1 MLEEILSWLPV
12 KSLARF
18 KCVKNSW
25 STATFFQNPSFI
37 AKHQRHRS
45 QTNPDLVVVNLDSEP
60 WVWALS
66 LHTLILKMLILI
78 KEYACSVDM
87 QEITG
92 VGRVAELHRMD
103 MFACINGIICVGGY
117 FYSGFSGFCRI

>member
-66 LHTLILKMLILI
+66 AYPHP
-78 KEYACSVDM
+78 ENVDSHQGVRM
-87 QEITG
+87 QCG
-92 VGRVAELHRMD
+92 HAGD
-103 MFACINGIICVGGY
+103 YGCGPCG
-117 FYSGFSGFCRI
+117 